1 MKSFKF
7 GLRIWIT
14 VSSILIFLTSWIV
27 FGHSPKPVGA
37 GSAQAY
43 VTPLP
48 TLQPL
53 PPMPGSTSAQQS
65 SGFSFFSLFNNRPR
79 SRSVFITRGS

>member
-14 VSSILIFLTSWIV
+14 VSSVLIFLTSWIV
-27 FGHSPKPVGA
+27 FGHSPKPVDA
-37 GSAQAY
+37 GQAY

-48 TLQPL
+48 TLEPL
-53 PPMPGSTSAQQS
+53 PPMPGSADAQPAQ
-65 SGFSFFSLFNNRPR
+65 GFWPFSLFSRPR
-79 SRSVFITRGS
+79 SRPAFVTRGS